1 MLNLRIN
8 GEERAI
14 PRPMT
19 VQEFLQANNLVLP
32 FMAVARNGEV
42 LHKHEYPTVLL
53 EDGDRIEVVRMVG
66 GG

>member
-1 MLNLRIN
+1 MLSLRVN
-8 GEERAI
+8 GETRAI
-14 PRPMT
+14 DRVMT
-19 VQEFLQANNLVLP
+19 LQEFLEANNMVLP

-42 LHKHEYPTVLL
+42 LHKHEYPKVLL